1 MNINVVNFLISSV
14 TGVGASFLVWWITFK
29 LLVPKLR
36 FSENISESETEE
48 NPSGFRYRFKFE
60 NTGCRNIIDI
70 EIIVKLRIRG
80 LDNKRPQNWE
90 VIYLPTSTLDYKKV
104 SIVRPASKGGLRML
118 LEIKTYAC
126 DYFQN
131 NMFSSFIIERSKNKM
146 ITLEDVMA
154 LGTES
159 ELQVMAIG
167 TDEFSGAKK
176 FFNSNIFH
184 RQSIV
189 SGLFDRN
196 SLRIL

>member
-14 TGVGASFLVWWITFK
+14 TGVGTSFLVWYITFK
-29 LLVPKLR
+29 LLVPKFK
-36 FSENISESETEE
+36 FSENISKSVTEE
-48 NPSGFRYRFKFE
+48 NPSGFRFRFKFE
-60 NTGCRNIIDI
+60 NTGCRNIIDT

-80 LDNKRPQNWE
+80 LDNRRPQNWE

-104 SIVRPASKGGLRML
+104 SIVRPASKGGLGML

-131 NMFSSFIIERSKNKM
+131 SMFSPIIIERSKNKI
-146 ITLEDVMA
+146 ITLEDVME
-154 LGTES
+154 LGIES

-176 FFNSNIFH
+176 FFKSNIFH
-184 RQSIV
+184 GHNIV
-189 SGLFDRN
+189 PGLFDRN